1 MATIPNSTGFGTFQV
16 QKDVTS
22 SAILTSDTNIIQAI
36 GNGLLIDEVIVRTDA
51 TGLATGTNL
60 QLKADG
66 VIFFSTVVSGL
77 GATSVV
83 DLRTATVKASKI
95 TIPAGTKYISISSTV
110 GACTGAGVATVTI
123 KFLQLD
129 TNSTAN
135 AM

>member
-22 SAILTSDTNIIQAI
+22 SAILTSDTNIIQCI
-36 GNGLLIDEVIVRTDA
+36 GNGLLLDEVVVRTDA

-66 VIFFSTVVSGL
+66 VIFYSTVISGL
-77 GATSVV
+77 GANAVV
-83 DLRTATVKASKI
+83 DLRTATVKGSKV
-95 TIPAGTKYISISSTV
+95 TVPAGTKFISISSTV
-110 GACTGAGVATVTI
+110 GACTGAGVATVTC
-123 KFLQLD
+123 KFIQFD

-135 AM
+135 AI

>member
-1 MATIPNSTGFGTFQV
+1 MPSIPNSTGFGTFQV

-36 GNGLLIDEVIVRTDA
+36 GNGLLIDEVVVRTDA
-51 TGLATGTNL
+51 TGLAGGTNL

-66 VIFFSTVVSGL
+66 VIFYSTAVSGL
-77 GATSVV
+77 GANAVV

-95 TIPAGTKYISISSTV
+95 TVPPGTKYISISSTV
-110 GACTGAGVATVTI
+110 GACTGAGVATVTL
-123 KFLQLD
+123 KFQKLD
-129 TNSTAN
+129 SNSTAL